1 MSFST
6 LLFLLIILPNSLLAD
21 RLAQARLRNP
31 VLLFLSLFFYWYS
44 GGKGIC
50 FLAWI
55 CVWSWM
61 TAQLIGRSETPG
73 KRKGWTALSIS
84 VEIAVLAFFK
94 YAGIIW
100 PVLCAVTGTDE
111 KVSPVSPPGI
121 SFITFAAIA
130 YEVDVFRGSKA
141 EKNPFDV
148 ALPLS
153 FFPLVISGPIV
164 RHGVLADQFRMRQR
178 TLDDLAEGFLRFC
191 KGLCLKVLIAG
202 PLGEAAVYV
211 FDNPLSSGFSAPVWW
226 FGLFAYAMQLY
237 FDFSSY
243 SDMAIGIS
251 RMFGIRIPENFR
263 DPYLAV
269 TGSDFWRRWHISLS
283 EWFRDYVYIPLGGS
297 RKGDPATVR
306 NLLAVWLLT
315 GIWHGAGWTF
325 VLWGTLWWLV
335 LVLERFRI
343 RPETRNGMLRRS
355 YSWMIRLFAVL
366 DFGIFRCADL
376 PGVLLMF
383 RRLFGPAAWT
393 AGSESPMAL
402 SLILGNYGL
411 YLVIAL
417 ILALG
422 LPGMWFGKI
431 WEKITKRSPVFAE
444 VLRLAFLGMLMIL
457 AVSSVVD
464 SGYDPFL
471 YAMF

>member
-1 MSFST
+1 M
-6 LLFLLIILPNSLLAD
+6 
-21 RLAQARLRNP
+21 
-31 VLLFLSLFFYWYS
+31 
-44 GGKGIC
+44 
-50 FLAWI
+50 
-55 CVWSWM
+55 
-61 TAQLIGRSETPG
+61 
-73 KRKGWTALSIS
+73 
-84 VEIAVLAFFK
+84 
-94 YAGIIW
+94 
-100 PVLCAVTGTDE
+100 
-111 KVSPVSPPGI
+111 
-121 SFITFAAIA
+121 
-130 YEVDVFRGSKA
+130 
-141 EKNPFDV
+141 
-148 ALPLS
+148 
-153 FFPLVISGPIV
+153 
-164 RHGVLADQFRMRQR
+164 
-178 TLDDLAEGFLRFC
+178 
-191 KGLCLKVLIAG
+191 
-202 PLGEAAVYV
+202 
-211 FDNPLSSGFSAPVWW
+211 
-226 FGLFAYAMQLY
+226 
-237 FDFSSY
+237 
-243 SDMAIGIS
+243 
-251 RMFGIRIPENFR
+251 
-263 DPYLAV
+263 
-269 TGSDFWRRWHISLS
+269 
-283 EWFRDYVYIPLGGS
+283 
-297 RKGDPATVR
+297 R

-343 RPETRNGMLRRS
+343 RPETRNGMPRRS
-355 YSWMIRLFAVL
+355 YSWVIRLFAVL